1 MTPLTAS
8 ASCGAMSL
16 FSGTNWFALNV
27 APWGSRM
34 TVPRIHGASNGGTST
49 VPPSSAARSAIAS
62 ASATPNVTS
71 QCAGVSGW
79 SSGITLTAATT
90 SSKRSGPPIS
100 AVRSRVPGLS
110 ASRWSP
116 YAGSAHMPIGS
127 ASQPNTAP

>member
-1 MTPLTAS
+1 
-8 ASCGAMSL
+8 
-16 FSGTNWFALNV
+16 
-27 APWGSRM
+27 M

-49 VPPSSAARSAIAS
+49 VPPSSAARAAVAS

-71 QCAGVSGW
+71 QCGRRVGLVVR
-79 SSGITLTAATT
+79 ITLTAATT
-90 SSKRSGPPIS
+90 SSKRVGPPIS